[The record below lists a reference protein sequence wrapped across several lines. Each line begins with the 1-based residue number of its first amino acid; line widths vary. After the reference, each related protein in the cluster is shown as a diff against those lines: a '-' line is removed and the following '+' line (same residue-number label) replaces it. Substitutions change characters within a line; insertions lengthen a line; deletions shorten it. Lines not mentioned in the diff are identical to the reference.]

1 MSNVV
6 VVGTQWGDEGKGKI
20 TDYLAQE
27 ADVVVRYQGG
37 NNAGHTIVFDGKK
50 FALHLLPS
58 GCLSEDKL
66 NIMANGMVINP
77 KALIEEIEGLK
88 AQGIDNLNLK
98 ISNRAHI
105 IFPYHM
111 VLDGA
116 FEQSAGKNKIG
127 TTKKGI
133 GPTYTDK
140 YFRSGLRMGDLLD
153 EEYFRTRL
161 ESALNIKNGV
171 LNMLGLE
178 KMEFEALVEEFMG
191 YKEYLQDYI
200 TDTSVLLNNALEADK
215 KVLFEGAQGVMLCT
229 DHGTYPYVTSSS
241 PTAAAVPLY
250 TGIAPSY
257 INNVLGITKAYTTRV
272 GEGAFPTEFD
282 DEVAHNIREV
292 GNEYGTTTRRPRRIG
307 WLDTVI
313 LRHAK
318 RVSGINGLSIMLLD
332 VLSGIKTLKIC
343 THYELNGEKMDY
355 VPSIIDHLEH
365 VKPVFIELPGWEED
379 ITNVTSFEELPV
391 NAQNYILKIQEL
403 TGIKAKIFS
412 VGPDRTQTIKLE
424 SIL

>member
-1 MSNVV
+1 
-6 VVGTQWGDEGKGKI
+6 
-20 TDYLAQE
+20 
-27 ADVVVRYQGG
+27 
-37 NNAGHTIVFDGKK
+37 
-50 FALHLLPS
+50 
-58 GCLSEDKL
+58 
-66 NIMANGMVINP
+66 MANGMVINP

-88 AQGIDNLNLK
+88 TQGIDNINLK

-105 IFPYHM
+105 IFPYHLA
-111 VLDGA
+111 LDGA
-116 FEQSAGKNKIG
+116 FEKSAGKGKIG

-140 YFRSGLRMGDLLD
+140 SFRSGIRMGDLLD
-153 EEYFRTRL
+153 EAYFKTRL

-171 LNMLGLE
+171 LNMVGLD
-178 KMEFEALVEEFMG
+178 KMDFEEVFNEFMG

-200 TDTSVLLNNALEADK
+200 TDTSVLLNEALEADK

-272 GEGAFPTEFD
+272 GEGAFPTEFED
-282 DEVAHNIREV
+282 ATAHQIRET
-292 GNEYGTTTRRPRRIG
+292 GNEYGTTTKRPRRIG

-332 VLSGIKTLKIC
+332 VLSGVETLKIC
-343 THYELNGEKMDY
+343 THYELNGEKIDY
-355 VPSIIDHLEH
+355 VPSIIDHLDH
-365 VKPVFIELPGWEED
+365 VKPVYIELPGWTED
-379 ITNVTSFEELPV
+379 ITKVTSYEELPV
-391 NAQNYILKIQEL
+391 NAQNYISKIEEL
-403 TGIKAKIFS
+403 TGIEAKIFS
-412 VGPDRTQTIKLE
+412 VGPDRTQTIRLQE
-424 SIL
+424 IL

>member
-37 NNAGHTIVFDGKK
+37 NNAGHTIVFDNQK

-58 GCLSEDKL
+58 GCLSKNKL

-77 KALIEEIEGLK
+77 KALIEELKGLEER
-88 AQGIDNLNLK
+88 GITGINLK

-105 IFPYHM
+105 VFPYHM
-111 VLDGA
+111 TLDGA
-116 FEQSAGKNKIG
+116 FEQSAGQKKIG

-140 YFRSGLRMGDLLD
+140 YFRSGIRMGDLLD
-153 EEYFRTRL
+153 PKYFADRL
-161 ESALNIKNGV
+161 KSALNIKNNV
-171 LNMLGLE
+171 LKMLGLE
-178 KMEFEALVEEFMG
+178 PMNFEELFEEFMG
-191 YKEYLQDYI
+191 YKEILGHMI
-200 TDTSVLLNNALEADK
+200 TDTSVLLNEMLEADK

-229 DHGTYPYVTSSS
+229 DHGSYPYVTSSS

-257 INNVLGITKAYTTRV
+257 IQNVLGITKAYTTRV
-272 GEGAFPTEFD
+272 GEGAFPTEFE
-282 DEVAHNIREV
+282 DEIAHTIREV
-292 GNEYGTTTRRPRRIG
+292 GNEYGTTTKRPRRIG
-307 WLDTVI
+307 WLDTVV

-332 VLSGIKTLKIC
+332 VLSGLKTLKIC
-343 THYELNGEKMDY
+343 THYLMDGIKIDY
-355 VPSIIDHLEH
+355 IPSIIDHLDNVE
-365 VKPVFIELPGWEED
+365 PVYIELPGWNED
-379 ITNVTSFEELPV
+379 ITGVESFDQLPQ
-391 NAQNYILKIQEL
+391 NAKKYLTVIEKL
-403 TGIKAKIFS
+403 TGIKVKIFS
-412 VGPDRTQTIKLE
+412 VGPDRQQTIELV

>member
-1 MSNVV
+1 MNNVV

-37 NNAGHTIVFDGKK
+37 NNAGHTIVFDGQK

-58 GCLSEDKL
+58 GCLSKDKL

-77 KALIEEIEGLK
+77 KALIEELEGLK
-88 AQGIDNLNLK
+88 QRGIENINLK

-111 VLDGA
+111 TLDGA

-153 EEYFRTRL
+153 EKYFRTRL

-178 KMEFEALVEEFMG
+178 QMDLDVIYDEFMG
-191 YKEYLQDYI
+191 YKEVLKDLI
-200 TDTSVLLNNALEADK
+200 TDTSILLNEALEADK

-257 INNVLGITKAYTTRV
+257 ITNVLGITKAYTTRV

-343 THYELNGEKMDY
+343 THYLVNGEKVDA
-355 VPSIIDHLEH
+355 VPSIIDHLDH
-365 VKPVFIELPGWEED
+365 VTPVYIELPGWDED
-379 ITNVTSFEELPV
+379 ITKVTSYDELPK
-391 NAQNYILKIQEL
+391 NAQNYIETIEQL